1 MIFAMKRVSTY
12 RGEME
17 MKVSKVYTTI
27 DAHVAGEPLRIITGG
42 VPEIKGETQLERRW
56 YCMEHLD
63 YLREVLMYEPRGH
76 HGMYGC
82 IITPPVSTHA
92 DFGVLFMHNE
102 GWSTM
107 CGHGI
112 IAVITVGI
120 ETGMF
125 ETKQKFI
132 IDSPAGEVIAY
143 AKYNGSEVESVSF
156 ENVPSFV
163 YKKDVPIKI
172 DNYEFQVDIAFG
184 GAFYAVVDSK
194 EFGLKVDFKDLS
206 AIQQWGGKIK
216 HYIESKMEVKHP
228 LEEGLKG
235 IYGVI
240 FSDEPKET
248 NATLRN
254 VTIFADGQVDRSPC
268 GTGTSARIATLFEKG
283 ILQKGEIFIH
293 ECITD
298 GKFEGEVL
306 SVTAVHTYEA
316 VVPKVT
322 GNAFITGFH
331 QFVVD
336 PRDDLNRGFLLG

>member
-1 MIFAMKRVSTY
+1 MIFAIKRVLTY
-12 RGEME
+12 RGEIE

-42 VPEIKGETQLERRW
+42 VPEIKGETQLERRA

-63 YLREVLMYEPRGH
+63 HLREVLMYEPRGH

-82 IITPPVSTHA
+82 IITPPASTHA

-143 AKYNGSEVESVSF
+143 AKYNGSEVDSVSF

-184 GAFYAVVDSK
+184 GAFYAVVD
-194 EFGLKVDFKDLS
+194 LS
-206 AIQQWGGKIK
+206 
-216 HYIESKMEVKHP
+216 
-228 LEEGLKG
+228 L
-235 IYGVI
+235 
-240 FSDEPKET
+240 
-248 NATLRN
+248 
-254 VTIFADGQVDRSPC
+254 
-268 GTGTSARIATLFEKG
+268 
-283 ILQKGEIFIH
+283 IH
-293 ECITD
+293 I
-298 GKFEGEVL
+298 
-306 SVTAVHTYEA
+306 
-316 VVPKVT
+316 
-322 GNAFITGFH
+322 
-331 QFVVD
+331 
-336 PRDDLNRGFLLG
+336 

>member
-1 MIFAMKRVSTY
+1 MKIME
-12 RGEME
+12 GKEMNI
-17 MKVSKVYTTI
+17 SKMYTTI
-27 DAHVAGEPLRIITGG
+27 DTHVAGEPLRIISGG
-42 VPEIKGETQLERRW
+42 VPEIKGKTQLERRA

-82 IITPPVSTHA
+82 IITPPASPHA

-112 IAVITVGI
+112 VAVITVGI

-125 ETKQKFI
+125 EVTGEEQKFI
-132 IDSPAGEVIAY
+132 IDSPAGEIIAY
-143 AKYNGSEVESVSF
+143 AKYSGNQVESVTF

-163 YKKDVPIKI
+163 YKKDVPVKI
-172 DNYEFQVDIAFG
+172 DGYEFQVDIAFG

-194 EFGLKVDFKDLS
+194 ELGLKVNFKDLS
-206 AIQQWGGKIK
+206 AIQVWGGKIK
-216 HYIESKMEVKHP
+216 HYIESQMEVKHP
-228 LEEGLKG
+228 LEEDLKG

-240 FSDEPKET
+240 FSDEPNGKD
-248 NATLRN
+248 ATLRN

-268 GTGTSARIATLFEKG
+268 GTGTSARLATLVG
-283 ILQKGEIFIH
+283 NGVLQEGGSFVH

-298 GKFEGEVL
+298 GQFIGEVL
-306 SVTAVHTYEA
+306 SSTKVGEYEA
-316 VVPKVT
+316 IIPKVT
-322 GNAFITGFH
+322 GQAFITGFH
-331 QFVVD
+331 QFLMD
-336 PRDDLNRGFLLG
+336 PRDPLKQGFLLA

>member
-1 MIFAMKRVSTY
+1 MNI
-12 RGEME
+12 
-17 MKVSKVYTTI
+17 SKMYTTI

-42 VPEIKGETQLERRW
+42 VPEIKGNTQLERRA

-63 YLREVLMYEPRGH
+63 HLREVLMYEPRGH

-82 IITPPVSTHA
+82 IITPPASPHA

-112 IAVITVGI
+112 VAVVTVGI

-125 ETKQKFI
+125 EVTGDKQKFI

-143 AKYNGSEVESVSF
+143 AKYNGTQVESVSF

-172 DNYEFQVDIAFG
+172 DGYEFQVDIAFG

-194 EFGLKVDFKDLS
+194 DFDLKVNFKDLS
-206 AIQQWGGKIK
+206 AIQSWGGKIK
-216 HYIESKMEVKHP
+216 HYIESQMDVKHP

-240 FSDEPKET
+240 FSDEPNEKD
-248 NATLRN
+248 ATLRN

-268 GTGTSARIATLFEKG
+268 GTGTSARLATLFEKDA
-283 ILQKGEIFIH
+283 LQSGESFIH

-298 GKFEGEVL
+298 GQFIGEVL
-306 SVTAVHTYEA
+306 SVTKVEEYEA
-316 VVPKVT
+316 VIPKVT
-322 GNAFITGFH
+322 GQAFITGFH
-331 QFVVD
+331 QFVMD
-336 PRDDLNRGFLLG
+336 PRDPLKRGFLLA

>member
-1 MIFAMKRVSTY
+1 MNI
-12 RGEME
+12 
-17 MKVSKVYTTI
+17 SKMYTTI

-42 VPEIKGETQLERRW
+42 LPVIKGKTQLERRA

-63 YLREVLMYEPRGH
+63 HLREVLMYEPRGH

-82 IITPPVSTHA
+82 IITPPASPHA

-112 IAVITVGI
+112 VAVITVGI

-125 ETKQKFI
+125 EVTGEEQKFI

-143 AKYNGSEVESVSF
+143 AKYSGNQVESVTF

-163 YKKDVPIKI
+163 YKKDVPVKI
-172 DNYEFQVDIAFG
+172 DGYEFQVDIAFG

-194 EFGLKVDFKDLS
+194 EFGLKVNFKDLS
-206 AIQQWGGKIK
+206 AIQTWGGKIK
-216 HYIESKMEVKHP
+216 HYIESQMEVKHP
-228 LEEGLKG
+228 LEEDLKG

-240 FSDEPKET
+240 FSDEPNGKD
-248 NATLRN
+248 ATLRN
-254 VTIFADGQVDRSPC
+254 VTIFSDGQVDRSPC
-268 GTGTSARIATLFEKG
+268 GTGTSARLATLVEHG
-283 ILQKGEIFIH
+283 VLQEGGSFVH

-298 GKFEGEVL
+298 GQFVGEVL
-306 SVTAVHTYEA
+306 SSTKVGEYEA
-316 VVPKVT
+316 IIPKVT
-322 GNAFITGFH
+322 GQAFITGFH
-331 QFVVD
+331 QFVMD
-336 PRDDLNRGFLLG
+336 PRNPLKQGFLLA

>member
-1 MIFAMKRVSTY
+1 MNI
-12 RGEME
+12 
-17 MKVSKVYTTI
+17 SKMYTTI

-42 VPEIKGETQLERRW
+42 LPAIKGKTQLERRA

-63 YLREVLMYEPRGH
+63 HLREVLMYEPRGH

-82 IITPPVSTHA
+82 IITPPASSHA

-112 IAVITVGI
+112 VAVITVGI

-125 ETKQKFI
+125 EVTGEEQKFI

-143 AKYNGSEVESVSF
+143 AKYSGNQVESVTF

-163 YKKDVPIKI
+163 YKKDVPVKI
-172 DNYEFQVDIAFG
+172 DGYEFQVDIAFG

-194 EFGLKVDFKDLS
+194 EFDLKVNFKDLS
-206 AIQQWGGKIK
+206 AIQTWGGKIK
-216 HYIESKMEVKHP
+216 HYIESQMEVKHP
-228 LEEGLKG
+228 LEEDLKG

-240 FSDEPKET
+240 FSDEPNGKD
-248 NATLRN
+248 AMLRN

-268 GTGTSARIATLFEKG
+268 GTGTSARLATLVENG
-283 ILQKGEIFIH
+283 VLQEGGSFVH

-298 GKFEGEVL
+298 GQFVGEVL
-306 SVTAVHTYEA
+306 SSTKVGEYEA
-316 VVPKVT
+316 IIPKVT
-322 GNAFITGFH
+322 GQAFITGFH
-331 QFVVD
+331 QFVMD
-336 PRDDLNRGFLLG
+336 PRDPLKQGFLLA

>member
-1 MIFAMKRVSTY
+1 MNI
-12 RGEME
+12 
-17 MKVSKVYTTI
+17 SKMYTTI

-42 VPEIKGETQLERRW
+42 LPVIKGKTQLERRA

-63 YLREVLMYEPRGH
+63 HLREVLMYEPRGH

-82 IITPPVSTHA
+82 IITPPTSPHA

-112 IAVITVGI
+112 VAVITVGI

-125 ETKQKFI
+125 EVTGEEQKFI

-143 AKYNGSEVESVSF
+143 AKYSGNQVESVTF

-163 YKKDVPIKI
+163 YKKDVPVKI
-172 DNYEFQVDIAFG
+172 DGYEFQVDIAFG
-184 GAFYAVVDSK
+184 GAFYAVVDGK
-194 EFGLKVDFKDLS
+194 ELGLKVNFKDLS
-206 AIQQWGGKIK
+206 AIQTWGGKIK
-216 HYIESKMEVKHP
+216 HYIESQMEVKHP
-228 LEEGLKG
+228 LEEDLKG

-240 FSDEPKET
+240 FSDEPNGKD
-248 NATLRN
+248 ATLRN

-268 GTGTSARIATLFEKG
+268 GTGTSARLATLVENG
-283 ILQKGEIFIH
+283 VLQEGGSFVH

-298 GKFEGEVL
+298 GQFVGEVL
-306 SVTAVHTYEA
+306 SSTKVGEYQAII
-316 VVPKVT
+316 PKVT
-322 GNAFITGFH
+322 GQAFITGFH
-331 QFVVD
+331 QFVMD
-336 PRDDLNRGFLLG
+336 PRDPLKQGFLLA

>member
-1 MIFAMKRVSTY
+1 
-12 RGEME
+12 
-17 MKVSKVYTTI
+17 
-27 DAHVAGEPLRIITGG
+27 
-42 VPEIKGETQLERRW
+42 
-56 YCMEHLD
+56 LD
-63 YLREVLMYEPRGH
+63 HLREVLMYEPRGH

-82 IITPPVSTHA
+82 IITPPASAHA

-143 AKYNGSEVESVSF
+143 ATYRGSEVDSVSF

-163 YKKDVPIKI
+163 YKKDVPIQI
-172 DNYEFQVDIAFG
+172 DSYEFQVDIAFG

-194 EFGLKVDFKDLS
+194 EFGLKVDFKDLA
-206 AIQQWGGKIK
+206 AIQTWGGKIK
-216 HYIESKMEVKHP
+216 RYIESQMEVKHP

-240 FSDEPKET
+240 FSDEPKGEG
-248 NATLRN
+248 ATLRN

-283 ILQKGEIFIH
+283 ILQKGEIF
-293 ECITD
+293 
-298 GKFEGEVL
+298 
-306 SVTAVHTYEA
+306 
-316 VVPKVT
+316 
-322 GNAFITGFH
+322 
-331 QFVVD
+331 
-336 PRDDLNRGFLLG
+336 